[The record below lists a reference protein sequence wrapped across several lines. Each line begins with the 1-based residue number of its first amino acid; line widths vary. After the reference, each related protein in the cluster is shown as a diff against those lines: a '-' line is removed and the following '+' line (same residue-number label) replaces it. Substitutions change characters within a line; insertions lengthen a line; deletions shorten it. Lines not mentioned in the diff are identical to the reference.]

1 MDRDVM
7 KNQSP
12 DSAYPRQQQGIAFF
26 MSLVILLIMTV
37 LGVSSVQTTRMQ
49 EMMARN
55 SHDIN
60 IAFLAAES
68 AMKDAEALI
77 EATASVAQFT
87 AVDAYKDGLY
97 LEADYN
103 AANNWSQVDWSA
115 SNGNYVTAATAVDGV
130 AEPPKYIV
138 EHLKSIVSSED
149 TLNMDNIG
157 QGTGSG
163 LSEVFRITAY
173 GTGGSVDAHVLIQS
187 TSGKR
192 F

>member
-1 MDRDVM
+1 MNNRR
-7 KNQSP
+7 P
-12 DSAYPRQQQGIAFF
+12 GSAWPHQQQGIALF
-26 MSLVILLIMTV
+26 MSLVILLILTV

-49 EMMARN
+49 ELMARN

-77 EATASVAQFT
+77 EATASVGEFA

-103 AANNWSQVDWSA
+103 AANNWSQVDWSD
-115 SNGNYVTAATAVDGV
+115 SNGNYVTAATVVDGV
-130 AEPPKYIV
+130 AEPPRYIV

-149 TLNMDNIG
+149 TLNMNNIG

-163 LSEVFRITAY
+163 
-173 GTGGSVDAHVLIQS
+173 GGNFAAIKGRKGASSSPIYLQA
-187 TSGKR
+187 SGQR
-192 F
+192 GREAGL

>member
-1 MDRDVM
+1 MDSCAM
-7 KNQSP
+7 KNQVSGF
-12 DSAYPRQQQGIAFF
+12 AYPRQQQGIALF
-26 MSLVILLIMTV
+26 MSLVILLILTV

-49 EMMARN
+49 ELMTRN
-55 SHDIN
+55 AHDIN

-68 AMKDAEALI
+68 AMEDAEALI
-77 EATASVAQFT
+77 EGTASI
-87 AVDAYKDGLY
+87 AVFKAADAYKDGLY
-97 LEADYN
+97 LEAAYN
-103 AANNWSQVDWSA
+103 SASNWSQVDWYA
-115 SNGNYVTAATAVDGV
+115 TNGFYITAATVVDGV

-149 TLNMDNIG
+149 RLNLDNIG

-173 GTGGSVDAHVLIQS
+173 GTGGSAEAHVLIQS
-187 TSGKR
+187 TYGKK